1 MKKILLTLSAIG
13 IIFLVSC
20 KNETSDANDIK
31 SVLYFNGDIIT
42 MEGNTA
48 TSTEAVVAKEGKI
61 VFVGSKKE
69 AENKFKNATLK
80 NLEGNTL
87 LPGFIEPH
95 LHPSL
100 AAIMLQNEIIAPY
113 DWKLPSGVK
122 KGVQGEVATSRK
134 SQRRFKRMQSQIKYI
149 LFGGITNSGM
159 ESSRAQLLMTLQ
171 KINP

>member
-69 AENKFKNATLK
+69 AENKILFTK
-80 NLEGNTL
+80 
-87 LPGFIEPH
+87 
-95 LHPSL
+95 
-100 AAIMLQNEIIAPY
+100 
-113 DWKLPSGVK
+113 DVPSGPWINNGNYLVDASK
-122 KGVQGEVATSRK
+122 MMLK
-134 SQRRFKRMQSQIKYI
+134 QS
-149 LFGGITNSGM
+149 GGNKLWNRI
-159 ESSRAQLLMTLQ
+159 Q
-171 KINP
+171 